1 MGTQEQQSIE
11 ELGAEVS
18 SSVLT
23 PLRFLERSARV
34 WKDRPA
40 VVSGKRT
47 RTYAE
52 HDERVRRAGSSASA
66 RATASR
72 CCCRTSRRCSS

>member
-23 PLRFLERSARV
+23 PLRFLERSAQV
-34 WKDRPA
+34 WRDRPA
-40 VVSGKRT
+40 VVSGKHT
-47 RTYAE
+47 WTYAE
-52 HDERVRRAGSSASA
+52 HDERVRRAAAVVRGELGIDAG
-66 RATASR
+66 
-72 CCCRTSRRCSS
+72 

>member
-18 SSVLT
+18 TSVLT

-34 WKDRPA
+34 WKDRTA

-47 RTYAE
+47 WTYAE
-52 HDERVRRAGSSASA
+52 HD
-66 RATASR
+66 
-72 CCCRTSRRCSS
+72 